1 MEEVIFLKLKNS
13 TNFKILLTSI
23 LLGFFCVI
31 VTVFFIFKTMGYEV
45 NSYVDNYNKDM
56 MNTFLNNYKK
66 EKGVNRFQ
74 RQFPHFKLSD
84 KKIAILNF
92 EGTVLFKTKRFE
104 KYLITNEEI
113 NDLIEEG
120 KKFKNI
126 HYPKNFLFISK
137 NYYLDKKEKL
147 IVFYFDEKDTVFR
160 KTLRLLILIFFLSII
175 LSFSGFIYMVDSDIK
190 RKISDLNYLFNDLK
204 YDGTKKIKGNILDKL
219 TGFSDVINQLL
230 EKLTIISKE
239 KESLAQSKISL
250 LSELAHDIRTPL
262 TSIQAASETFFEI
275 KKLGDEEK
283 EKLNNII
290 QLDINYLSKL
300 IDDLLFLS
308 LLDKKNESKN
318 ENSSMNDLLF
328 QLENKYNG
336 HQKTNISFLFDKE
349 HFKKVIVNELEFLRL
364 MSNLINNSIS
374 SSLNYVN
381 IRIKKDEKD
390 VVIFVSND
398 FKNID
403 EESIKNYGIKMAKRK
418 IDLKNKNS
426 SLGLGSVI
434 VSTIVKKWLGDLT
447 IDVDKENSKI
457 EIKVKFP
464 NFQRHE

>member
-1 MEEVIFLKLKNS
+1 MEEAIFLKLKNN
-13 TNFKILLTSI
+13 TNFKIILTSI

-31 VTVFFIFKTMGYEV
+31 VTLFFIFKTMGFEV
-45 NSYVDNYNKDM
+45 NSFVDNYNKDI
-56 MNTFLNNYKK
+56 MNNFLNNYKK
-66 EKGVNRFQ
+66 EKGVNRFK
-74 RQFPHFKLSD
+74 REFPHFKLSD

-92 EGTVLFKTKRFE
+92 KGTILFKTKNFE
-104 KYLITNEEI
+104 KDLITNEEI
-113 NDLIEEG
+113 KSLIEEG

-126 HYPKNFLFISK
+126 HFPRNFFLMSK
-137 NYYLDKKEKL
+137 NYYLDRKEKL
-147 IVFYFDEKDTVFR
+147 IVFYLDEKDTVFR
-160 KTLRLLILIFFLSII
+160 KTLRLLIMIFFLSII
-175 LSFSGFIYMVDSDIK
+175 ISFSGLIYLVDSDIK
-190 RKISDLNYLFNDLK
+190 RKIYDLNYLLNDPK
-204 YDGTKKIKGNILDKL
+204 DDETKKIEGNLLDKL
-219 TGFSDVINQLL
+219 TGFSSVINQLL
-230 EKLTIISKE
+230 EEITVITKE

-308 LLDKKNESKN
+308 LLDKKSESKN
-318 ENSSMNDLLF
+318 EKLPLNDLLF
-328 QLENKYNG
+328 QLESKYNV
-336 HQKTNISFLFDKE
+336 HQKRNISFLFDKE
-349 HFKKVIVNELEFLRL
+349 QFRGVTINELEFLRL
-364 MSNLINNSIS
+364 MSNFINNSICY
-374 SSLNYVN
+374 SLTYVKVK
-381 IRIKKDEKD
+381 IKKDEKYIF
-390 VVIFVSND
+390 IFVSND

-403 EESIKNYGIKMAKRK
+403 EESIKNYGKKMAKRK

-447 IDVDKENSKI
+447 IDVDKKNNKI

-464 NFQRHE
+464 YPK